1 MVWGMA
7 NHCLITKVVL
17 PIETNPLS
25 GENLSVENI
34 GGGRDLAHSF
44 GDIPDGSNISVSFC
58 DF

>member
-25 GENLSVENI
+25 GENLSVEKYWRWK
-34 GGGRDLAHSF
+34 GLGTQF
-44 GDIPDGSNISVSFC
+44 W
-58 DF
+58 